1 MSPLAGETPGDLLYS
16 REHEWLRVEGN
27 RGTVGISDYAQGQL
41 GDVVFVDLPA
51 EGQEVTAGKP
61 MAAVES
67 VKSVSD
73 VYAPVSGRVLRVNE
87 ELRQRPELVNEDPY
101 GRGWMVELEMRDR
114 AELGSLLKAEE
125 YRRLVGD

>member
-1 MSPLAGETPGDLLYS
+1 MAGERPGDLLYS
-16 REHEWLRVEGN
+16 REHEWLRVEGS
-27 RGTVGISDYAQGQL
+27 RGTVGITDYAQGQL

-51 EGQEVTAGKP
+51 EGQEVSAGKP

-73 VYAPVSGRVLRVNE
+73 VYAPVSGRVVRVNE

-101 GRGWMVELEMRDR
+101 GGGWMVELEIRDAGELEGLLS
-114 AELGSLLKAEE
+114 AEDYG
-125 YRRLVGD
+125 RLVDE